1 MTSQSGESAWQS
13 RRARAEKR
21 GERRR
26 ERAQEKR
33 KKKPPKARKGPPKRS
48 RTYHCLVAAG
58 VIPPQEDRRYTR
70 RKDYV
75 PPAASPPPGQETLA
89 SATLA
94 ESGSP
99 PTPQEAELPIKPPPP
114 KLRISLAKLVRKRE
128 LCALLLPVLEE
139 LKNRLSHP
147 AETYVPDDHPERP
160 QKAFHES
167 KAMIRV
173 VGGGNQC
180 VALDTLIQTER
191 GPVPAADVQVGDKIN
206 GGTVT
211 KRWISPEPVKTWT
224 IECEGGFQLTGNAE
238 HPIMTRS
245 GWKTMAEIGVD
256 DEVKLAMGYLAPLQT
271 SQMTPRDGYFAGLMV
286 GDGCLSHHH
295 GVMSFTSND
304 EELHEWMRGY
314 LRGICEPRPDSKPIE
329 IRWCSEALKERWLHL
344 WGGTLATAKSK
355 TVPRECM
362 TDYRVAREF
371 LRGYT
376 ATDGCVYT
384 KGEPK
389 DRAVI
394 WISASGELLRQVQQL
409 LLQFHV
415 YSTLSYTPEKKG
427 YGKTFPQWRLR
438 ARGPAADNFMQFVGP
453 GLQRKQAGWRWAEV
467 GSQPERWARVRDKS
481 YAHKKY
487 VIGHTVEPT
496 NEYVTNGIQSHNSG
510 KSFSVAQEIRMWLTG
525 DHPYQEVPRAAK
537 IYLISSS
544 YRTIQE
550 GVWRHLK
557 DCIPGWRIEAKGPNI
572 PGGWQIPTWVRM
584 REGAQIDFI
593 SGEGREDARKKI
605 QAAALHLFVIDEEV
619 DELLWKEC
627 QVRLLRH
634 GGRVVIAATFVRSEP
649 WILDL
654 EDRAEA
660 GDKDIDIFRSST
672 YRARDCG
679 HVDAKVV
686 QFLESSYSEEERQVR
701 LLGRSRRSEGLV
713 YPTFGKQHICE
724 PFEVPASWTRYCA
737 IDPGFRTCAVIWAA
751 VSPSNYYVIYREMY
765 YHGRD
770 FDEVLRGILVA
781 EGYEPNPLDPQIWV
795 FREGKTEDLAHRW
808 IDPSAFSHHTTGALG
823 WGVLLAQT
831 SHRLGVGTRL
841 TAAPARNDVV
851 PGIEAIRRD
860 LMEGIGGTPRLRIFS
875 SCSNLIRELRNYR
888 WKQSSGGPRTQD
900 PKDAPVKKDDH
911 GADCLRYLSNMG
923 LTYRKP
929 LDPWLTGNR
938 EDLLSIGAATSMDDR
953 WKEHWRLI
961 YERQR
966 DGAERTQPHPSG
978 IGSEY

>member
-1 MTSQSGESAWQS
+1 MES
-13 RRARAEKR
+13 R
-21 GERRR
+21 GEKRR
-26 ERAQEKR
+26 ERARAKR
-33 KKKPPKARKGPPKRS
+33 KKPPKAPKGPPKRS

-75 PPAASPPPGQETLA
+75 PPAASPPPDPAQLA

-99 PTPQEAELPIKPPPP
+99 PTPEEATLPIKPPPP
-114 KLRISLAKLVRKRE
+114 KLRISLAKLVKKRE

-160 QKAFHES
+160 QRAFHAS
-167 KAMIRV
+167 PAMIRIV
-173 VGGGNQC
+173 AGGNQ
-180 VALDTLIQTER
+180 A
-191 GPVPAADVQVGDKIN
+191 
-206 GGTVT
+206 
-211 KRWISPEPVKTWT
+211 
-224 IECEGGFQLTGNAE
+224 
-238 HPIMTRS
+238 
-245 GWKTMAEIGVD
+245 
-256 DEVKLAMGYLAPLQT
+256 
-271 SQMTPRDGYFAGLMV
+271 
-286 GDGCLSHHH
+286 
-295 GVMSFTSND
+295 
-304 EELHEWMRGY
+304 
-314 LRGICEPRPDSKPIE
+314 
-329 IRWCSEALKERWLHL
+329 
-344 WGGTLATAKSK
+344 
-355 TVPRECM
+355 
-362 TDYRVAREF
+362 
-371 LRGYT
+371 
-376 ATDGCVYT
+376 
-384 KGEPK
+384 
-389 DRAVI
+389 
-394 WISASGELLRQVQQL
+394 
-409 LLQFHV
+409 
-415 YSTLSYTPEKKG
+415 
-427 YGKTFPQWRLR
+427 
-438 ARGPAADNFMQFVGP
+438 
-453 GLQRKQAGWRWAEV
+453 
-467 GSQPERWARVRDKS
+467 
-481 YAHKKY
+481 
-487 VIGHTVEPT
+487 
-496 NEYVTNGIQSHNSG
+496 G

-701 LLGRSRRSEGLV
+701 LLGRTRRSEGLV
-713 YPTFGKQHICE
+713 YPTFGKSHICE
-724 PFEVPASWTRYCA
+724 PFEVPRSWTRYCA

-751 VSPSNYYVIYREMY
+751 VSPSNHYVVYREMY
-765 YHGRD
+765 YHGKD
-770 FDEVLRGILVA
+770 FDEVLRGVLVA
-781 EGYEPNPLDPQIWV
+781 EGYEQNALDTSLWI

-938 EDLLSIGAATSMDDR
+938 EDLISIGAATSMDDR
-953 WKEHWRLI
+953 WREHWRRI

-966 DGAERTQPHPSG
+966 DGAERTEAHPSG